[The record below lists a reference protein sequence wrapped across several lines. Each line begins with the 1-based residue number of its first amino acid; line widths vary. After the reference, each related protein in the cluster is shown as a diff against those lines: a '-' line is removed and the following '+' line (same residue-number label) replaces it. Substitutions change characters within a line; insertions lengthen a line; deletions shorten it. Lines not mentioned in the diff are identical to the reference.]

1 MIGLLNYMKFVKM
14 EKKKKK
20 NNVRLRGVFAKPL
33 VYK

>member
-14 EKKKKK
+14 EKKKK